1 MVPGGVVLAAAPRGI
16 LSLFTNEGGVV
27 SSVYPGLERQFDG
40 CAVAGEREA
49 GDPATRDLLAHLQG
63 VMSDLR
69 APIAPSDAHADPIA
83 VATAVVDLL
92 FSRPFSYLGR
102 SRARVYESA
111 IRDAVIR
118 AVERGV
124 PIPFYFDIGGGYHA
138 TIRPGEQDFSFDV
151 GLGELFVI
159 AQIARLRQAVARF
172 YAPAVHFTLVID
184 NLCALLVNDV
194 QLAKTLAYCKRLRR
208 LIEELRFANVVS
220 VLVESEHF
228 SGAELAQ
235 AALAEPPGDVAP
247 MTDKRH
253 RNVERFLGRPCTE
266 KEALEREARYHAIVS
281 ASERMLNRMIDGIHM
296 TQRASS
302 TTMCFRP
309 FPGGDS
315 RIQSGQVVLTR
326 NASAALHPILLTST
340 NVARYTCSV
349 HRFADLLPR
358 EIDHVIFAEPVGTP
372 QLLETSLKA

>member
-1 MVPGGVVLAAAPRGI
+1 MSP
-16 LSLFTNEGGVV
+16 
-27 SSVYPGLERQFDG
+27 VYPGLETQFDG
-40 CAVAGEREA
+40 CALAGERE
-49 GDPATRDLLAHLQG
+49 GDHPIARDLRAYLQG

-69 APIAPSDAHADPIA
+69 APVAPSNTHADSLA
-83 VATAVVDLL
+83 VATGVVDLL

-111 IRDAVIR
+111 IRDTVVR
-118 AVERGV
+118 AVERGA

-138 TIRPGEQDFSFDV
+138 TIRPGEQDFSFDA
-151 GLGELFVI
+151 GLGELFVL

-208 LIEELRFANVVS
+208 LIEELRFENVVS

-228 SGAELAQ
+228 SGADLAQ
-235 AALAEPPGDVAP
+235 AALAEPPGDVIP

-266 KEALEREARYHAIVS
+266 KEALESEARYHAIVS
-281 ASERMLNRMIDGIHM
+281 ASERLLNRIIDGIHM

-326 NASAALHPILLTST
+326 NASAALHPMLLTST
-340 NVARYTCSV
+340 NVARYACST
-349 HRFADLLPR
+349 HRFADFLPR
-358 EIDHVIFAEPVGTP
+358 EVDHVIFAEPVGTP